1 MRLSYARRA
10 GADGILSGMSAP
22 GFIIRRAEPRDLAAV
37 GRMGALLLR
46 THYEFDRQRFMAPRP
61 DSEEG
66 YAWFLGQQLLRDDTI
81 VCVAERDGVVA
92 GYVYAG
98 VEPLSWKELRDEA
111 GFVHDVWVDEAS
123 RGLGIA
129 TALLEAAAQWLTA
142 RGVPRV
148 LLWTAAPNEAA
159 RRLFAR
165 LGFRETMIEMT
176 REAAASRSDAAE

>member
-1 MRLSYARRA
+1 
-10 GADGILSGMSAP
+10 MSTP
-22 GFIIRRAEPRDLAAV
+22 GFVIRRADSRDLPAV

-46 THYEFDRQRFMAPRP
+46 AHYDFDRQRFMAPRP

-66 YAWFLGQQLLRDDTI
+66 YAWFLGQQLHRDDTL
-81 VCVAERDGVVA
+81 VSVAERNGVVV

-111 GFVHDVWVDEAS
+111 GFIHDVYVDEGA

-129 TALLEAAAQWLTA
+129 TALVEAAAGWLSE

-148 LLWTAAPNEAA
+148 LLWTAAPNAAA
-159 RRLFAR
+159 RRVFAR

-176 REAAASRSDAAE
+176 RETAGPESLGPGHP

>member
-1 MRLSYARRA
+1 
-10 GADGILSGMSAP
+10 MSTSDLV
-22 GFIIRRAEPRDLAAV
+22 IRRADSRDLPAV

-46 THYEFDRQRFMAPRP
+46 AHYDFDRQRFMAPRP

-66 YAWFLGQQLLRDDTI
+66 YAWFLGQQLHRDDTL
-81 VCVAERDGVVA
+81 VSVAERNGVVV

-111 GFVHDVWVDEAS
+111 GFIHDVYVDEGA

-129 TALLEAAAQWLTA
+129 TALVEAAARWLSD

-148 LLWTAAPNEAA
+148 LLWTAAPNGAA
-159 RRLFAR
+159 RRVFAR

-176 REAAASRSDAAE
+176 RETAGPESLGPGHP

>member
-1 MRLSYARRA
+1 
-10 GADGILSGMSAP
+10 MSTP
-22 GFIIRRAEPRDLAAV
+22 GLIIRLAEPADLPAV

-46 THYEFDRQRFMAPRP
+46 AHYNFDRQRFMAPRP

-66 YAWFLGQQLLRDDTI
+66 YAWFLGQQLRRDDT
-81 VCVAERDGVVA
+81 VVSVAEQDGVVV

-111 GFVHDVWVDEAS
+111 GFIHDVYVDESA
-123 RGLGIA
+123 RGRGIA
-129 TALLEAAAQWLTA
+129 TALVEAATGWLSE

-148 LLWTAAPNEAA
+148 LLWTAAPNGAA
-159 RRLFAR
+159 RRIFGR

-176 REAAASRSDAAE
+176 REAARPESLEPGRP